1 MRLFIDK
8 AGKVS
13 TITAADHARHCKD
26 NKTTL
31 KKFIKTAIRIKVYK
45 GVLAVETLQK
55 TINAGQLRAIR
66 KLYREYNCFDFVGSI
81 DGVYTDNIRKL
92 KAV

>member
-8 AGKVS
+8 SGKVS
-13 TITAADHARHCKD
+13 TIDAADHARHCKD

-31 KKFIKTAIRIKVYK
+31 KKFIKSNIRVKVFK
-45 GVLAVETLQK
+45 GVLAVETMQK

-81 DGVYTDNIRKL
+81 NRVYVDNIRKL
-92 KAV
+92 KI